1 MAHLTVLT
9 LPDHRLRIKA
19 TPVDVVD
26 DGIRKN
32 LNDMVETMYADRGIG
47 LAATQVN
54 IHKRMLVM
62 DIPDV
67 DEDGERAEYS
77 PDATASRSLIK
88 IVNPRIVW
96 TSDECVTENEG
107 CLSLPELSIPVTRP
121 ECVRIE
127 YMDENG
133 DVCELDA
140 DGLTARCIQHE
151 MDHLDGKLA
160 LDYLSPLKRE
170 LALKKLDKIKR
181 FEDA

>member
-19 TPVDVVD
+19 TPVDVIDNLV
-26 DGIRKN
+26 RKN
-32 LNDMVETMYADRGIG
+32 LNDMAETMYADRGIG

-62 DIPDV
+62 NIPNRD
-67 DEDGERAEYS
+67 DDCENTPQS
-77 PDATASRSLIK
+77 PNVETLIK

-96 TSDECVTENEG
+96 ASEESVTENEG
-107 CLSLPELSIPVTRP
+107 CLSLPELSIPVTRAAQ
-121 ECVRIE
+121 VRIA
-127 YMDENG
+127 YSDENG
-133 DVCELDA
+133 NPHELDA
-140 DGLTARCIQHE
+140 DGLLARCIQHE

-170 LALKKLDKIKR
+170 LALKKLEKIKR
-181 FEDA
+181 YQDV